1 MPWEPTACTIS
12 PSRRSPAASKNTAI
26 TSARRA
32 STVAIPRRPG
42 GGSTRSPSKM
52 PKGATCRAAAHTNPR
67 PLLCG
72 RKMSSEHEIEIRV
85 RYSETDAMGFLHH
98 GNYFALFE
106 MGRTELLRSRGGNYR
121 RMEEEGLYMVVVSVE
136 CKYRKPA
143 RYDDLLILKTRVS
156 RITPAKIEHEYRL
169 SRDGELL
176 TEARSVLA
184 CVDRAGIVQ
193 RIPEIFNALV

>member
-1 MPWEPTACTIS
+1 
-12 PSRRSPAASKNTAI
+12 
-26 TSARRA
+26 
-32 STVAIPRRPG
+32 
-42 GGSTRSPSKM
+42 
-52 PKGATCRAAAHTNPR
+52 
-67 PLLCG
+67 
-72 RKMSSEHEIEIRV
+72 MSSEHEIEIRV

-184 CVDRAGIVQ
+184 CVDRAGVVQ
-193 RIPEIFNALV
+193 RIPEVFNALV